1 MVVAH
6 TGGEDEMGEPVA
18 ESSRNTSVM
27 LEGLLGEA
35 MELLAFVKMRTRNWP
50 DVAGLFLDELSNMV
64 AGDMGMNN
72 KFMEQVS
79 VKFAE
84 DFQTEYIEDAN
95 ETENHEFTVKS
106 TFEKMLDEDTEDDSE
121 GAPISLSLA
130 PHVMKMMGVP
140 SKAGPVIPVR
150 GEQLTLVARLI
161 PTFRLLSKSVMAK
174 CKGDLE
180 EIDAVLGCG
189 VWMFPKDVVNNIR
202 DLSVV
207 EKNAVCA
214 TLFYVTN
221 WFIELVNSFS
231 TQQEE
236 DIKVKVLLRI
246 KQVLEMQKMIAVA
259 LKQNPS
265 FKPPTALF
273 SEDISWWSP
282 PQGQE
287 GKKGKKAGKGK
298 KGGKG
303 KNSKAGEPDTMVMN
317 ATLHLNTQRSQA
329 QASQPQSN
337 TVVMEGN
344 NDSQEVVDLKHYRPF
359 FRELDLS
366 TLAVLTFMPT
376 TTSSEPS
383 LEEEFAEP
391 KFRPPEL
398 LFLLRDLQ
406 AKLDKSL
413 ISVGKKRGIPG

>member
-1 MVVAH
+1 
-6 TGGEDEMGEPVA
+6 
-18 ESSRNTSVM
+18 
-27 LEGLLGEA
+27 
-35 MELLAFVKMRTRNWP
+35 
-50 DVAGLFLDELSNMV
+50 MV
-64 AGDMGMNN
+64 AGDTILDS

-95 ETENHEFTVKS
+95 ETENNEFTVKS
-106 TFEKMLDEDTEDDSE
+106 TFEMTLDEDTEDSE

-130 PHVMKMMGVP
+130 PQVMKMMGVP

-189 VWMFPKDVVNNIR
+189 VWMFPNIR

-207 EKNAVCA
+207 EKNAICA
-214 TLFYVTN
+214 TLFYATN

-246 KQVLEMQKMIAVA
+246 KQVLEMQKMISAA

-265 FKPPTALF
+265 FRPPTALF

-287 GKKGKKAGKGK
+287 GK
-298 KGGKG
+298 
-303 KNSKAGEPDTMVMN
+303 
-317 ATLHLNTQRSQA
+317 
-329 QASQPQSN
+329 
-337 TVVMEGN
+337 
-344 NDSQEVVDLKHYRPF
+344 
-359 FRELDLS
+359 
-366 TLAVLTFMPT
+366 
-376 TTSSEPS
+376 
-383 LEEEFAEP
+383 
-391 KFRPPEL
+391 
-398 LFLLRDLQ
+398 
-406 AKLDKSL
+406 
-413 ISVGKKRGIPG
+413 